1 MANNVYYLYYAPTW
15 DWPPE
20 DPIKLGNVLMSVK
33 KPEQPLH
40 TAPLPT
46 VDEIFSSD
54 KYEVEYTKEK
64 LRKGGVS
71 ILATFLSILGV
82 GVGLLTLDSNE
93 EIYSFKRVETTHF
106 VPKHDY
112 IQKCIEA
119 PAVRAHLERGR
130 YRKPVYIVTGLN
142 TVYGSKAKSHTSQP
156 HGGNASVAFEGTGW
170 SGGAVPPG
178 VEGRHE
184 TTRGTSWQDSSDF
197 AFAFRARKFHVSRKT
212 QAVKKSDHY
221 TRGALLEIQK
231 VAESLPELIVT
242 SQEESTADD
251 ECYDENGLME
261 GNRVVRFAVPKP
273 EDSEEEL

>member
-54 KYEVEYTKEK
+54 KYE
-64 LRKGGVS
+64 
-71 ILATFLSILGV
+71 
-82 GVGLLTLDSNE
+82 
-93 EIYSFKRVETTHF
+93 RVETTHF

-130 YRKPVYIVTGLN
+130 YRKPVYIVTGLK

-170 SGGAVPPG
+170 SGGAVPLG

-197 AFAFRARKFHVSRKT
+197 AFAFRARKFH
-212 QAVKKSDHY
+212 
-221 TRGALLEIQK
+221 
-231 VAESLPELIVT
+231 
-242 SQEESTADD
+242 EESTADD

-273 EDSEEEL
+273 EDSEQRL